1 MCGALLLPVSEI
13 LEAVSDPDVCM
24 CSERSVL
31 KEFLQQRVAVATARS
46 LSTAACSWFGRVRSG
61 PPRRLVLG
69 SSSACPPLSGSVGRW
84 ACTRHSRVQPVERRK
99 EQRANCPYS
108 DYAKRRCPAV
118 RAPPFPQPQCT
129 YRLIA
134 VSVFTA
140 VCAPFD
146 NLKASGAADR
156 SRLGQPHVLWHPS
169 GALRSVL
176 SVETGCGDVV
186 KSPAAGSAHED
197 QQPRESGSH
206 FHPLSLRPHST
217 CENRHVVSRHH
228 GNRWFSPRK

>member
-1 MCGALLLPVSEI
+1 
-13 LEAVSDPDVCM
+13 M

-46 LSTAACSWFGRVRSG
+46 LSTAACSWYGRFSV
-61 PPRRLVLG
+61 VLG
-69 SSSACPPLSGSVGRW
+69 SSSACPPLSGLVGRW

-99 EQRANCPYS
+99 EQRTNCPYR
-108 DYAKRRCPAV
+108 DYAEWGCPAV

-140 VCAPFD
+140 VCTPFD
-146 NLKASGAADR
+146 NLKALGATNR
-156 SRLGQPHVLWHPS
+156 RHLGQPHALRRPS

-176 SVETGCGDVV
+176 SVETSCGDIV
-186 KSPAAGSAHED
+186 KSPAAGSRTKISSPVNQAAIFTLSVSGLI
-197 QQPRESGSH
+197 RRARTTTSCRATTGTAGSH
-206 FHPLSLRPHST
+206 HR
-217 CENRHVVSRHH
+217 R
-228 GNRWFSPRK
+228 